1 MSLNQ
6 RQKSKGF
13 EFKEIND
20 LDKFIGDCIFV
31 NITAIKE
38 FEHLSVE
45 ELRYNDEF
53 KNETIIAKKSPDK
66 GNKNSGNSKSEESN
80 GGNGPNKNNLKE
92 NNPFFN
98 PSNNIINNTSSIYKG
113 NSLFDSNQS
122 NNPISNINK
131 IQNEG
136 GNIYSHRINK
146 SATYDK
152 YLHIEFKE
160 KINGVKIFMN
170 NYKINIEKKRDF
182 KILVDLKKRSL
193 SINNK
198 KFSIDTYSDSLSI
211 NEIVNNDKNKKSNN
225 KNPFLKNG
233 KFKHI
238 KENYKINN
246 IQKININ
253 KIEKG
258 HNNISKSNEKLHNN
272 FYDEEYLSNRYYKL
286 RNVPKNKKA
295 LNQKTLYNPY
305 KRIIKS
311 RKINRNYSFT
321 NNKVNNDEI
330 NINCHINEPYKTSF
344 IIKIKKNIQLS
355 QLKKIIS
362 KEIKYKYIKKYYMSI
377 ESFFLRKNNSNL
389 KEENICNNLLD
400 NEDIY
405 IIFKNSRDN
414 SSNKRHNNFS

>member
-1 MSLNQ
+1 
-6 RQKSKGF
+6 
-13 EFKEIND
+13 
-20 LDKFIGDCIFV
+20 
-31 NITAIKE
+31 
-38 FEHLSVE
+38 
-45 ELRYNDEF
+45 
-53 KNETIIAKKSPDK
+53 
-66 GNKNSGNSKSEESN
+66 
-80 GGNGPNKNNLKE
+80 
-92 NNPFFN
+92 
-98 PSNNIINNTSSIYKG
+98 
-113 NSLFDSNQS
+113 
-122 NNPISNINK
+122 
-131 IQNEG
+131 
-136 GNIYSHRINK
+136 
-146 SATYDK
+146 
-152 YLHIEFKE
+152 
-160 KINGVKIFMN
+160 MN
-170 NYKINIEKKRDF
+170 NDKINIEKKRDF
-182 KILVDLKKRSL
+182 KISVDLKKRSL

-198 KFSIDTYSDSLSI
+198 KNKKFIIDTYSDSFSI
-211 NEIVNNDKNKKSNN
+211 NADVNNDKNKKSKN
-225 KNPFLKNG
+225 KNTFLNNG

-246 IQKININ
+246 IQNIN

>member
-45 ELRYNDEF
+45 ELRYNDKF
-53 KNETIIAKKSPDK
+53 KNETIIKSV
-66 GNKNSGNSKSEESN
+66 ESN
-80 GGNGPNKNNLKE
+80 SNNEPNKNKKKRK
-92 NNPFFN
+92 NPFCYPDDFK
-98 PSNNIINNTSSIYKG
+98 PSDNNNNTSSNYKG
-113 NSLFDSNQS
+113 NSLFESNQS
-122 NNPISNINK
+122 NNPILNINK
-131 IQNEG
+131 KKNEKS
-136 GNIYSHRINK
+136 NIYSHRINK
-146 SATYDK
+146 SATYNK
-152 YLHIEFKE
+152 YLHIEFNE
-160 KINGVKIFMN
+160 KIHGVKIFMN
-170 NYKINIEKKRDF
+170 NDKINIEKKRDF
-182 KILVDLKKRSL
+182 KISVDLKKRSL
-193 SINNK
+193 SINNKKNK

-211 NEIVNNDKNKKSNN
+211 NEIVNNDKNKKSKN
-225 KNPFLKNG
+225 KNTFLNNG

-246 IQKININ
+246 IQNIN
-253 KIEKG
+253 KIEKKG

-272 FYDEEYLSNRYYKL
+272 FYDEVYLSNRYYKL
-286 RNVPKNKKA
+286 RNVSKNKKA